1 MKSRPL
7 RPGINIPGVKRV
19 NRAVSEVE
27 GKVDGVAA
35 VWRTESDTLHA
46 AQSASHQWLA
56 LLALIVTIRLPSCTS
71 RASKQ
76 P

>member
-35 VWRTESDTLHA
+35 V
-46 AQSASHQWLA
+46 
-56 LLALIVTIRLPSCTS
+56 
-71 RASKQ
+71 
-76 P
+76 